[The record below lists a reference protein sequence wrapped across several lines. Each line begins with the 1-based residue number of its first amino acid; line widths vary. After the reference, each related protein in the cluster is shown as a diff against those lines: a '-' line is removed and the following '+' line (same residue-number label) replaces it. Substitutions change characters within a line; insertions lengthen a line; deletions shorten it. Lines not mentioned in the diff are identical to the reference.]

1 MLVTSPFI
9 FKLLRTPLSIQN
21 LRGVADQMD
30 PGEGGDLPDLPRLRR
45 IQVSCEGRYRVERS
59 RLCLPRDNS
68 NGRAYLLWPCLG
80 G

>member
-30 PGEGGDLPDLPRLRR
+30 PGEGETFR
-45 IQVSCEGRYRVERS
+45 IFH
-59 RLCLPRDNS
+59 D
-68 NGRAYLLWPCLG
+68 
-80 G
+80 